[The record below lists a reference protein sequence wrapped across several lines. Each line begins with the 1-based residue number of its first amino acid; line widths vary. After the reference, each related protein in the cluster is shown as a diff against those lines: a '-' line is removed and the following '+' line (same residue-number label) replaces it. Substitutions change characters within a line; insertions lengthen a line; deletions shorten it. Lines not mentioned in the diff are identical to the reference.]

1 MKNSQQNVS
10 YIHQIQLFT
19 PSRNKLG
26 DFIDRYAPDLVIQQ
40 DLSLKL
46 DEATR
51 SDTTTYT
58 FKAKFKDGTEVAS
71 NTLLQVRCEC
81 LILEIEFVSQYII
94 YTPLRLGHSFAV
106 RERPK
111 SLVEAS

>member
-1 MKNSQQNVS
+1 MRDSQLNMS
-10 YIHQIQLFT
+10 FIHQIHLIT
-19 PSRNKLG
+19 LSRSKLG

-46 DEATR
+46 DKATR

-58 FKAKFKDGTEVAS
+58 FKAKFKDGTEVTS

-81 LILEIEFVSQYII
+81 LILEIEFV
-94 YTPLRLGHSFAV
+94 
-106 RERPK
+106 
-111 SLVEAS
+111 

>member
-1 MKNSQQNVS
+1 MIDSQLNIS
-10 YIHQIQLFT
+10 LIHQIHVLT
-19 PSRNKLG
+19 LSRNKLG

-51 SDTTTYT
+51 SDTTTYA
-58 FKAKFKDGTEVAS
+58 FKAKFKDGTEVTS

-81 LILEIEFVSQYII
+81 LILDFEFV
-94 YTPLRLGHSFAV
+94 
-106 RERPK
+106 
-111 SLVEAS
+111 

>member
-1 MKNSQQNVS
+1 MPF
-10 YIHQIQLFT
+10 IHQIHLIT

-26 DFIDRYAPDLVIQQ
+26 DFIDRHAPDLVIQQ
-40 DLSLKL
+40 NLSLKL

-58 FKAKFKDGTEVAS
+58 FKAKFKDGTEVTS

-81 LILEIEFVSQYII
+81 LTLEIEFV
-94 YTPLRLGHSFAV
+94 
-106 RERPK
+106 
-111 SLVEAS
+111 

>member
-1 MKNSQQNVS
+1 MLGPQDIFIFMIDSQLNIS
-10 YIHQIQLFT
+10 LIHQIHVLT
-19 PSRNKLG
+19 LSRNKLG
-26 DFIDRYAPDLVIQQ
+26 DFIDRYAPVLVIQQ

-58 FKAKFKDGTEVAS
+58 FKAKFKDGTEVTS

-81 LILEIEFVSQYII
+81 LILEIEFV
-94 YTPLRLGHSFAV
+94 
-106 RERPK
+106 
-111 SLVEAS
+111 

>member
-1 MKNSQQNVS
+1 MINSQLNMS
-10 YIHQIQLFT
+10 FIHQIHLIT
-19 PSRNKLG
+19 LSRNKLG
-26 DFIDRYAPDLVIQQ
+26 DFIDRHAPDLVIQP

-58 FKAKFKDGTEVAS
+58 FKAKFKDGTEVTS

-81 LILEIEFVSQYII
+81 LILEIEFV
-94 YTPLRLGHSFAV
+94 
-106 RERPK
+106 
-111 SLVEAS
+111 

>member
-1 MKNSQQNVS
+1 MLCPQDIFIFMKDSQLNMPF
-10 YIHQIQLFT
+10 IHQIHLIT

-26 DFIDRYAPDLVIQQ
+26 DFIDRHAPDLVIQQ
-40 DLSLKL
+40 NLSLKL

-58 FKAKFKDGTEVAS
+58 FKAKFKDGTEVTS

-81 LILEIEFVSQYII
+81 LTLEIEFV
-94 YTPLRLGHSFAV
+94 
-106 RERPK
+106 
-111 SLVEAS
+111 